1 MINWDSLTMEKV
13 IIDQPWS
20 RLEVVM
26 FILIAILILIAFL
39 SQPTD
44 SSIDSD
50 SNSSKSKTFN
60 GDLLLAIMIMTFL
73 MLTSSYFR
81 VMSGTGTQF
90 YKISVE
96 IDDPKITPK
105 LLEKTKDREKL
116 NRAVFD
122 EIVFQSFKMNSSK
135 LYFKNNKLY
144 ANVYMYASN
153 YKDIKTVSEFKNIVS
168 EYITYELQ
176 LRKDYKSPEDREK
189 ESRQMKDYLEERLV
203 KDDK

>member
-1 MINWDSLTMEKV
+1 MINWDSLTVEKV

-39 SQPTD
+39 SLPTD

-60 GDLLLAIMIMTFL
+60 GDLLLAIMIITFL

-81 VMSGTGTQF
+81 VMGGTGTQL

-96 IDDPKITPK
+96 IDDQKITPK

-122 EIVFQSFKMNSSK
+122 EIVFQSFKMDSSE

-153 YKDIKTVSEFKNIVS
+153 YKDIKTVSEFKHIVS

>member
-1 MINWDSLTMEKV
+1 
-13 IIDQPWS
+13 
-20 RLEVVM
+20 
-26 FILIAILILIAFL
+26 
-39 SQPTD
+39 
-44 SSIDSD
+44 
-50 SNSSKSKTFN
+50 
-60 GDLLLAIMIMTFL
+60 
-73 MLTSSYFR
+73 
-81 VMSGTGTQF
+81 MSGTGTQF

-96 IDDPKITPK
+96 IDGPKITPK

-122 EIVFQSFKMNSSK
+122 EIAFQSFKMDSSE

-153 YKDIKTVSEFKNIVS
+153 YKDIKTVSEFKHIVS

-189 ESRQMKDYLEERLV
+189 ESRQMEDYLEERLV